1 MNHLKVISAEVL
13 LLMVLLFQTPLYASS
28 ESEPND
34 TPATATPL
42 TDKVTMNGEIKP
54 VGDSDYYIIDGV
66 NTTWGFI
73 ALLDT
78 SVSTASKAGVITV
91 LRNDGM
97 TVLQTDSGS
106 WEKGSG
112 IALQNYA
119 DGSQDHYITVHEQ
132 GDDDAISPY
141 NLRYYKTVVR
151 TQPEVEPNDSLSTG
165 TTSSFT
171 MSGAIDS
178 ADDEDYFLFHGRTG
192 DNVIIA
198 LNTDP
203 EKDGTAADL
212 VLSLVSP
219 LGEILKSANLS
230 GAGGNEFIEYT
241 DLPSEG
247 AYAYRVTAVSGWGAD
262 ATYTAGIVRN
272 GSLYTLDY
280 GLDITWVNKPT
291 DGIAEVGDLLTFRL
305 SASNNSPLDL
315 PGEITMQARWP
326 ESCLEFVSSSPSETP
341 TTSGQ
346 LDWSESKEGLDAG
359 ETYSVEITLR
369 ATADCSEN
377 VNQSAYFSYIFTGA
391 GRKADFQIGG
401 ASEEPPDDDDT
412 DDDTDDDVSG
422 GGSGGGCFISSVSGN
437 R

>member
-1 MNHLKVISAEVL
+1 MNHLKGILPEVL
-13 LLMVLLFQTPLYASS
+13 LMMVLLFQTPLYAAS
-28 ESEPND
+28 ESEVND
-34 TPATATPL
+34 TSATATPL
-42 TDKVTMNGEIKP
+42 TNKETMNGEIQP
-54 VGDSDYYIIDGV
+54 AGDMDYYTIGGV

-78 SVSTASKAGVITV
+78 SASTTSKAGVITV
-91 LRNDGM
+91 LRNDGT

-119 DGSQDHYITVHEQ
+119 DDNLDHYLTVGEQ
-132 GDDDAISPY
+132 GDDDTISSY

-171 MSGAIDS
+171 MSGTIDS

-192 DNVIIA
+192 DDVILA

-219 LGEILKSANLS
+219 SGEILKSTNLS

-272 GSLYTLDY
+272 GGLYTLDY
-280 GLDITWVNKPT
+280 GLDIVWVNKPA
-291 DGIAEVGDLLTFRL
+291 DGTAEVGDLLTFRL
-305 SASNNSPLDL
+305 SASNNSPLAL
-315 PGEITMQARWP
+315 PGEITMAGPMARKLP
-326 ESCLEFVSSSPSETP
+326 GIC
-341 TTSGQ
+341 Q
-346 LDWSESKEGLDAG
+346 
-359 ETYSVEITLR
+359 
-369 ATADCSEN
+369 
-377 VNQSAYFSYIFTGA
+377 
-391 GRKADFQIGG
+391 FQPI
-401 ASEEPPDDDDT
+401 
-412 DDDTDDDVSG
+412 
-422 GGSGGGCFISSVSGN
+422 
-437 R
+437 